1 MPSFDYIAFNFT
13 DFKKYYYICSSGA
26 QKGFVNTNNILT
38 VFRLRCLVEKFHIPL
53 RVLAQWDKARVAPTT
68 VKSACVFQCKCELW
82 QWWPGVAGQ
91 CCLYVAIYRHES
103 LEMYI
108 HKQTLTWF
116 VFPASYRTS
125 LAEMVWGFNFKP
137 APCFIRMSKVVV
149 TSHFFLNVLWKRN
162 DEKLVSWG
170 VLVSG
175 DGQALYQ
182 GMLEVRWPRH
192 LVCYRFGQLDDFSK
206 TCHLST
212 SVKCLK

>member
-26 QKGFVNTNNILT
+26 QKSFVNTNNILT

-68 VKSACVFQCKCELW
+68 GKSACVFQCKCELW

-149 TSHFFLNVLWKRN
+149 TSHFFLKCSLKKEWWKA
-162 DEKLVSWG
+162 G
-170 VLVSG
+170 VLGSVGVRRWTGTVPG
-175 DGQALYQ
+175 DVRGQMTKTLGLLQ
-182 GMLEVRWPRH
+182 VWPAGW
-192 LVCYRFGQLDDFSK
+192 L
-206 TCHLST
+206 
-212 SVKCLK
+212 